1 MTANRNTLDWSIS
14 GREALYTGGLPETNT
29 FSALTPV
36 LKGRFGGA
44 SAFITLVT
52 IVCFGVTGRDGV
64 ITENLVCTRPALP
77 EWLMEATLR

>member
-1 MTANRNTLDWSIS
+1 VTVNRNALDWSIS

-29 FSALTPV
+29 FSAVKPV

-52 IVCFGVTGRDGV
+52 IVCFGVTGRAQG
-64 ITENLVCTRPALP
+64 LQAGPAKDRFGFGGGFQPL
-77 EWLMEATLR
+77 T